1 MNGIETKKLASPHW
15 VYLLFERSAPQ
26 QDLYTLIGS

>member
-15 VYLLFERSAPQ
+15 VYCQRWATFCKR
-26 QDLYTLIGS
+26 